1 MTTRTTRAPGTG
13 RPLQLRSIL
22 GSDWFAIAA
31 ACVLGL
37 LIGTLVFDE
46 PGRVDLEITNPTV
59 FALSVEVTDTERD
72 GWQPTADSVPARP
85 APSTTSSI
93 RARCGSSGSAAKDAS
108 AASSKSPAMIS
119 KKPAGVSTSP
129 PLSVIDLLPRAP
141 HPPQPLLPQN
151 NPERRSRV

>member
-13 RPLQLRSIL
+13 RHLQLRSIL

-59 FALSVEVTDTERD
+59 FALSIEVTDTERD
-72 GWQPTADSVPARP
+72 GWQPTARLGPGATRTIHD
-85 APSTTSSI
+85 
-93 RARCGSSGSAAKDAS
+93 
-108 AASSKSPAMIS
+108 
-119 KKPAGVSTSP
+119 
-129 PLSVIDLLPRAP
+129 VIDQGEVWVFRFGGQGRVGGELEVTRHDLEEAGWHLDIPAAIGDRLAAQGALPTPTATP
-141 HPPQPLLPQN
+141 AEQT
-151 NPERRSRV
+151 